1 MPSQFEDITN
11 QLQVCNW
18 LVDHPDILRLANQML
33 SSKSQ
38 DIGTTSTMKSDN
50 AHVSIM
56 ENFMI
61 G

>member
-1 MPSQFEDITN
+1 MPSQFEDMTN
-11 QLQVCNW
+11 KLQVCNW
-18 LVDHPDILRLANQML
+18 LVTRPDILRLANQML

-38 DIGTTSTMKSDN
+38 DIGTSTIKSDN
-50 AHVSIM
+50 VHVSIM